1 MKVFIVAGEASG
13 DLLGAALMRGL
24 SQLLE
29 EPPEFIGVGGE
40 EMLSEGLSSLFPM
53 HEISI
58 MGISEILSNYMSL
71 RKRIRQTARAVLDEK
86 PDVLITVDLP
96 EFNLRVA
103 ERVRKQS
110 HIPIVHYVAPTVW
123 AWRPKRAAHMAKFV
137 DHVLALFPFEP
148 RYMRE
153 AGMSCDFVGHPIAQY
168 PVASEADAAIFREDF
183 DLSDDPIILCLPGS
197 RRSEVK
203 RLTPIFTQA
212 LSAIREQ
219 HPNIQFVMPLAPA
232 VAAEVNLILSIFD
245 LEVKVIDPRDISP
258 ALAQS
263 YKRAAF
269 NAADIALAASG
280 TVSLELAANSVPMVI
295 GYDMGWLS
303 RQIIGRM
310 VKTDTVTLVNLVSET
325 RHIQEYIGPKCTAS
339 NLAEA
344 ILDVMRAP
352 NEQIKAMETTLARL
366 GRDEEAPGLRAA
378 RSVVGFLN
386 QNGQQTSEPI
396 RI

>member
-212 LSAIREQ
+212 LSAIRER

-396 RI
+396 HI

>member
-96 EFNLRVA
+96 EFNLSRGA
-103 ERVRKQS
+103 CSKTEPYSSYCRS
-110 HIPIVHYVAPTVW
+110 HGLGVEA
-123 AWRPKRAAHMAKFV
+123 KRAAHMAKFV

-212 LSAIREQ
+212 LSAIRER

-269 NAADIALAASG
+269 NAADIAFG
-280 TVSLELAANSVPMVI
+280 CIWDGVI
-295 GYDMGWLS
+295 G
-303 RQIIGRM
+303 IGRKFSAYGYC
-310 VKTDTVTLVNLVSET
+310 V
-325 RHIQEYIGPKCTAS
+325 
-339 NLAEA
+339 
-344 ILDVMRAP
+344 
-352 NEQIKAMETTLARL
+352 
-366 GRDEEAPGLRAA
+366 
-378 RSVVGFLN
+378 
-386 QNGQQTSEPI
+386 
-396 RI
+396 

>member
-212 LSAIREQ
+212 LSAIRER

-396 RI
+396 CI

>member
-212 LSAIREQ
+212 LSAIRER

-378 RSVVGFLN
+378 RSVVGF
-386 QNGQQTSEPI
+386 
-396 RI
+396 

>member
-212 LSAIREQ
+212 LSAIRER

-245 LEVKVIDPRDISP
+245 FKVKVIDPRDISP

-310 VKTDTVTLVNLVSET
+310 LKTDTVTLVNLVSET

-386 QNGQQTSEPI
+386 QNGQQTSKPI

>member
-212 LSAIREQ
+212 LSAIRERY
-219 HPNIQFVMPLAPA
+219 PNIQFVMPLAPA

-245 LEVKVIDPRDISP
+245 FKVKVIDPRDISP

>member
-212 LSAIREQ
+212 LSAIRER

-352 NEQIKAMETTLARL
+352 DEQIKAMETTLARL

>member
-212 LSAIREQ
+212 LSAIRER

-245 LEVKVIDPRDISP
+245 FKVKVIDPRDISP

-310 VKTDTVTLVNLVSET
+310 LKTDTVTLVNLVSET

>member
-212 LSAIREQ
+212 LSAIRER

>member
-212 LSAIREQ
+212 LSAIRER

-245 LEVKVIDPRDISP
+245 FKVKVIDPRDISP

>member
-212 LSAIREQ
+212 LSAIRER

-245 LEVKVIDPRDISP
+245 FKVKVIDPRDISP

-269 NAADIALAASG
+269 KAADIALAASG

>member
-212 LSAIREQ
+212 LSAIRER

-269 NAADIALAASG
+269 NVADIALAASG

>member
-29 EPPEFIGVGGE
+29 EPPVFIGVGGE

-212 LSAIREQ
+212 LSAIRER

-245 LEVKVIDPRDISP
+245 FKVKVIDPRDISP

-269 NAADIALAASG
+269 KAADIALAASG

>member
-29 EPPEFIGVGGE
+29 EPPVFIGVGGE

-212 LSAIREQ
+212 LSAIRER

-245 LEVKVIDPRDISP
+245 FKVKVIDPRDISP

>member
-71 RKRIRQTARAVLDEK
+71 RKRIRQTARAALDEK

-212 LSAIREQ
+212 LSAIRER

-269 NAADIALAASG
+269 KAADIALAASG

>member
-103 ERVRKQS
+103 ERVRKHS

-212 LSAIREQ
+212 LSAIRER

>member
-212 LSAIREQ
+212 LSAIRER

-245 LEVKVIDPRDISP
+245 LEVKVIDPRDVSP

>member
-212 LSAIREQ
+212 LSAIRER

-232 VAAEVNLILSIFD
+232 VAAEVNLILSTFD

>member
-212 LSAIREQ
+212 LSAIRERY
-219 HPNIQFVMPLAPA
+219 PNIQFVMPLAPA

-245 LEVKVIDPRDISP
+245 FKVKVIDPRDISP

-310 VKTDTVTLVNLVSET
+310 LKTDTVTLVNLVSET

>member
-212 LSAIREQ
+212 LSAIRER

-269 NAADIALAASG
+269 KAADIALAASG

>member
-58 MGISEILSNYMSL
+58 MGINEILSNYMSL

-86 PDVLITVDLP
+86 PDVFITVDLP

-123 AWRPKRAAHMAKFV
+123 AWRPKRADHMAKFV

-212 LSAIREQ
+212 LSAIRER

>member
-71 RKRIRQTARAVLDEK
+71 RKRIRQTARSVLDEK

-212 LSAIREQ
+212 LSAIRER

>member
-40 EMLSEGLSSLFPM
+40 EMLLEGLSSLFPM

-212 LSAIREQ
+212 LSAIRER

>member
-1 MKVFIVAGEASG
+1 
-13 DLLGAALMRGL
+13 
-24 SQLLE
+24 
-29 EPPEFIGVGGE
+29 
-40 EMLSEGLSSLFPM
+40 MLSEGLSSLFPM

-212 LSAIREQ
+212 LSAIRER

>member
-123 AWRPKRAAHMAKFV
+123 AWRPNGRPIWQSLWIMFWRC
-137 DHVLALFPFEP
+137 FP
-148 RYMRE
+148 
-153 AGMSCDFVGHPIAQY
+153 
-168 PVASEADAAIFREDF
+168 
-183 DLSDDPIILCLPGS
+183 
-197 RRSEVK
+197 
-203 RLTPIFTQA
+203 
-212 LSAIREQ
+212 
-219 HPNIQFVMPLAPA
+219 
-232 VAAEVNLILSIFD
+232 
-245 LEVKVIDPRDISP
+245 
-258 ALAQS
+258 
-263 YKRAAF
+263 
-269 NAADIALAASG
+269 
-280 TVSLELAANSVPMVI
+280 
-295 GYDMGWLS
+295 LS
-303 RQIIGRM
+303 R
-310 VKTDTVTLVNLVSET
+310 DTCV
-325 RHIQEYIGPKCTAS
+325 R
-339 NLAEA
+339 
-344 ILDVMRAP
+344 RA
-352 NEQIKAMETTLARL
+352 
-366 GRDEEAPGLRAA
+366 
-378 RSVVGFLN
+378 
-386 QNGQQTSEPI
+386 
-396 RI
+396 

>member
-212 LSAIREQ
+212 LSAIRER

-232 VAAEVNLILSIFD
+232 VAAEVNLILSTFD

-269 NAADIALAASG
+269 KAADVALAASG

>member
-24 SQLLE
+24 SQLLA

-212 LSAIREQ
+212 LSAIRER

>member
-168 PVASEADAAIFREDF
+168 PVASEADATIFREDF

-212 LSAIREQ
+212 LSAIRER

-245 LEVKVIDPRDISP
+245 FKVKVIDPRDISP

-269 NAADIALAASG
+269 NAADVALAASG

-386 QNGQQTSEPI
+386 QNGQKTSEPI

>member
-212 LSAIREQ
+212 LSAIRER

-339 NLAEA
+339 NLTEA